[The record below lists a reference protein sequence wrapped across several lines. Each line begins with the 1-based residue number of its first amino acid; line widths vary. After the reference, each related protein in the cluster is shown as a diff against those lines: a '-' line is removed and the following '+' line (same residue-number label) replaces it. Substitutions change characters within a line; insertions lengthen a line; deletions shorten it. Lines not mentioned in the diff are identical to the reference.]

1 MPVYFVLCKRVYFDV
16 DVPVQSDALIGVS
29 QLLYITCGVG
39 GGVDTELGK
48 LPIECLF
55 GLYLISEN

>member
-1 MPVYFVLCKRVYFDV
+1 MPVYFVLCKRVYFNV

-39 GGVDTELGK
+39 GGDNVLMY
-48 LPIECLF
+48 IMFVVC
-55 GLYLISEN
+55 

>member
-1 MPVYFVLCKRVYFDV
+1 MPVYFVLCKRVYFNV

-39 GGVDTELGK
+39 GDNELGK

>member
-1 MPVYFVLCKRVYFDV
+1 MPVYFVLCKRVYFNV

-39 GGVDTELGK
+39 GG
-48 LPIECLF
+48 
-55 GLYLISEN
+55 